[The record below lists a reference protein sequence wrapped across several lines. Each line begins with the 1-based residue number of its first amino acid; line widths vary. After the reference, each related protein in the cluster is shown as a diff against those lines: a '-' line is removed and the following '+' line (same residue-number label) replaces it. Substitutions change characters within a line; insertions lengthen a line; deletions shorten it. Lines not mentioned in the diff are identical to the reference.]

1 MREDGWSGMWLDLVE
16 RQKVKG
22 ARRAIYNCNGWMKCT
37 QMSRRHLGGSKLT
50 TFRHVSNF
58 ARHSDGAQG
67 IGWPPGRQSMEYV
80 FCSRRLK

>member
-1 MREDGWSGMWLDLVE
+1 MYTDEQTAPGRLEVDDVS
-16 RQKVKG
+16 
-22 ARRAIYNCNGWMKCT
+22 N
-37 QMSRRHLGGSKLT
+37 
-50 TFRHVSNF
+50 VSNF

>member
-50 TFRHVSNF
+50 TFRMFPTLPDTAMAPRGLV
-58 ARHSDGAQG
+58 
-67 IGWPPGRQSMEYV
+67 GRQGG
-80 FCSRRLK
+80 SRWNMCFAHGA